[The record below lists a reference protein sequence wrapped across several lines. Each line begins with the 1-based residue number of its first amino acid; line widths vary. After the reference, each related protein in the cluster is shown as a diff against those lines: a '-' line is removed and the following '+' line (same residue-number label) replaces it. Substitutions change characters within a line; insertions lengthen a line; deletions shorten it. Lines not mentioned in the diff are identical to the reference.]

1 MPEKHIPCG
10 MKPVVEIC
18 EIVWDGDGAT
28 AFAST
33 LRGVLRVTSPHI
45 ERRNVS

>member
-18 EIVWDGDGAT
+18 EIVWDGDGYDRICVHSQGCAT
-28 AFAST
+28 SDI
-33 LRGVLRVTSPHI
+33 SPY
-45 ERRNVS
+45 